1 MNLNSSA
8 ALESVSP
15 YTPQTR
21 TLGEKFINTQIMSF
35 LLANKR
41 VFQIGGDE
49 SARSM
54 ACCENHAH
62 ILLCGMLKGLSMLIM
77 AYKRLCSDQ
86 MMDNDV

>member
-62 ILLCGMLKGLSMLIM
+62 ILQIIPSFGKGDDG
-77 AYKRLCSDQ
+77 AEHCSKETLFQ
-86 MMDNDV
+86 G